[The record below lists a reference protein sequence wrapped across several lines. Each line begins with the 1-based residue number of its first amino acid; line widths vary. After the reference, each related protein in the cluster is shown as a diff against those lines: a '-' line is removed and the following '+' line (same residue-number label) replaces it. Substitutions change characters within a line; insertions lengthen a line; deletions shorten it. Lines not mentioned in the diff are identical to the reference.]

1 MKRKLMLLMTFLM
14 IGIGLVNAQV
24 SKVTGTVTSEE
35 DGLPV
40 VGASVL
46 VKGTTVGTVT
56 DIDGNFTINNVPSS
70 AKTLV
75 VSFIGLESQEVTIKP
90 TVKVVLRSDSEQ
102 LDEVLVVAFG
112 TAKKSAFTGSAAVID
127 NKELSKRITT
137 NVSDALVGSVAGLQI
152 RGNSGAPGSNENK
165 INIRGIASMYAST
178 DPLVIVDGAP
188 YTASLSNIPQN
199 DIESISVLKDA
210 ASAALYGARGAAG
223 VIIVTTKKGK
233 TQKAEINVDMKWG
246 VNSRAVQDYDVITD
260 PGEYYEA
267 YYAQLYNYSF
277 YGQGNS
283 AAEANA
289 WANKTMIDQ
298 LKYNVYTV
306 PGNEQLIGMDGKLNP
321 NATLGRR
328 YVNNGTEYYLTPDN
342 WQDLAYRNSLRQEY
356 NVSVNGG
363 GERSSFYAS
372 IGYLNDEGII
382 INSDYERIS
391 GRIRADYQ
399 AAKWLKLGA
408 NVSYNHSI
416 QHSIPNQDTGA
427 SSSNMMYFTS
437 SIAPIYPA
445 FVRVVD
451 GNGNIVIKQDE
462 QGRNAYDF
470 GIASKDYGL
479 ARPFLGT
486 SNPLANNQYDQV
498 ESIGDQMNATFN
510 ADLNI
515 TSFLKANIT
524 STVIWGQTNG
534 SNYGNPFYGS
544 KVSVNGELTKESTTA
559 LRTNNVQ
566 TLTYFKDFGLHNVN
580 VMLGHEY
587 YKTTTKYLSA
597 TAQGGFSPFIPE
609 IDAFAKVID
618 GSSYKSEYNV
628 EGYFGSAQYNYDQK
642 YFASASYRRDASS
655 YFAKE
660 NRWGN
665 FWSVGAA
672 WILTKEEFLKNTSS
686 WLDMLKLKFSVGQQG
701 NDNIGAYAYTDLY
714 DLVPTGDFSMGATF
728 KRMGNPDITWE
739 TTTNY
744 NAGVEFSLWN
754 GRLSG
759 NLDYYTKKT
768 SDLLFW
774 LSIPESAGTRGY
786 YGNVGDIRNMGVE
799 LTLTGAIIRTRDI
812 DWTVSANLS
821 HNKTKI
827 LSLPESKTAAMG
839 GFNETNSTGLGG
851 NWFEVGGPLYNAY
864 CIEYAGVNEKGEALY
879 WVDDELELAGAPG
892 KNHSSTTTNPNEA
905 TYYKQ
910 GSILPKVFG
919 GFNTMLRVGNFDAS
933 LSFDYQIGGKVQ
945 DYRYA
950 GLMTPNET
958 ANGAGSAIHK
968 DYIKSWSPNNT
979 ESDIPRW
986 QYGDKYTSFS
996 KSDRFLTNA
1005 SYLNFQSFT
1014 VGYTFPKKWLKGVSK
1029 VRIYA
1034 AGENLCFWS
1043 VRKGFDPR
1051 YSYDGNSSITPY
1063 SPARNIS
1070 GGIQMTF

>member
-1 MKRKLMLLMTFLM
+1 M
-14 IGIGLVNAQV
+14 
-24 SKVTGTVTSEE
+24 
-35 DGLPV
+35 
-40 VGASVL
+40 
-46 VKGTTVGTVT
+46 
-56 DIDGNFTINNVPSS
+56 
-70 AKTLV
+70 V
-75 VSFIGLESQEVTIKP
+75 VSFIGLETQEVTIKP

-306 PGNEQLIGMDGKLNP
+306 PENEQLIGMDGKLNP

-486 SNPLANNQYDQV
+486 SNPLAN
-498 ESIGDQMNATFN
+498 
-510 ADLNI
+510 
-515 TSFLKANIT
+515 
-524 STVIWGQTNG
+524 
-534 SNYGNPFYGS
+534 
-544 KVSVNGELTKESTTA
+544 
-559 LRTNNVQ
+559 
-566 TLTYFKDFGLHNVN
+566 
-580 VMLGHEY
+580 
-587 YKTTTKYLSA
+587 
-597 TAQGGFSPFIPE
+597 
-609 IDAFAKVID
+609 
-618 GSSYKSEYNV
+618 
-628 EGYFGSAQYNYDQK
+628 
-642 YFASASYRRDASS
+642 
-655 YFAKE
+655 
-660 NRWGN
+660 
-665 FWSVGAA
+665 
-672 WILTKEEFLKNTSS
+672 
-686 WLDMLKLKFSVGQQG
+686 
-701 NDNIGAYAYTDLY
+701 
-714 DLVPTGDFSMGATF
+714 
-728 KRMGNPDITWE
+728 
-739 TTTNY
+739 
-744 NAGVEFSLWN
+744 
-754 GRLSG
+754 
-759 NLDYYTKKT
+759 
-768 SDLLFW
+768 
-774 LSIPESAGTRGY
+774 
-786 YGNVGDIRNMGVE
+786 
-799 LTLTGAIIRTRDI
+799 
-812 DWTVSANLS
+812 
-821 HNKTKI
+821 
-827 LSLPESKTAAMG
+827 
-839 GFNETNSTGLGG
+839 
-851 NWFEVGGPLYNAY
+851 
-864 CIEYAGVNEKGEALY
+864 
-879 WVDDELELAGAPG
+879 
-892 KNHSSTTTNPNEA
+892 
-905 TYYKQ
+905 
-910 GSILPKVFG
+910 
-919 GFNTMLRVGNFDAS
+919 
-933 LSFDYQIGGKVQ
+933 
-945 DYRYA
+945 
-950 GLMTPNET
+950 
-958 ANGAGSAIHK
+958 
-968 DYIKSWSPNNT
+968 
-979 ESDIPRW
+979 
-986 QYGDKYTSFS
+986 
-996 KSDRFLTNA
+996 
-1005 SYLNFQSFT
+1005 
-1014 VGYTFPKKWLKGVSK
+1014 
-1029 VRIYA
+1029 
-1034 AGENLCFWS
+1034 
-1043 VRKGFDPR
+1043 RKHW
-1051 YSYDGNSSITPY
+1051 
-1063 SPARNIS
+1063 
-1070 GGIQMTF
+1070 

>member
-1 MKRKLMLLMTFLM
+1 MKRNLMLFMTFLV
-14 IGIGLVNAQV
+14 IGIGLVNAQI

-75 VSFIGLESQEVTIKP
+75 VSFIGLQSQEVTIKP
-90 TVKVVLRSDSEQ
+90 MVKVVLKSDSEV
-102 LDEVLVVAFG
+102 LDEVMVVAFG
-112 TAKKSAFTGSAAVID
+112 TAKKSAFTGSAAVVD
-127 NKELSKRITT
+127 SKELAKRITT

-152 RGNSGAPGSNENK
+152 RGNSGAPGSDSNK

-178 DPLVIVDGAP
+178 DPLIIVDGAP

-233 TQKAEINVDMKWG
+233 SQEAEVNLDMKWG

-260 PGEYYEA
+260 PGQYYEA
-267 YYAQLYNYSF
+267 YYAQLYNYAF

-283 AAEANA
+283 AAAANS
-289 WANKTMIDQ
+289 WANKTMIEH
-298 LKYNVYTV
+298 LGYNVYTV
-306 PGNEQLIGMDGKLNP
+306 PENEMLIGMDGRLNP

-328 YVNNGTEYYLTPDN
+328 YTHNGTEYYLCPDD
-342 WQDLAYRNSLRQEY
+342 WQDIAYRNSLRQEY

-363 GERSSFYAS
+363 NEKTSFYAS
-372 IGYLNDEGII
+372 LGYLNDEGII
-382 INSDYERIS
+382 INSDYERLS
-391 GRIRADYQ
+391 GRFRADYQ
-399 AAKWLKLGA
+399 AKKWLKLGA
-408 NVSYNHSI
+408 NLSYNHSV
-416 QHSIPNQDTGA
+416 QHAIPNSSGA
-427 SSSNMMYFTS
+427 TSSNMMYFTS

-445 FVRVVD
+445 FVRVID
-451 GNGNIVIKQDE
+451 ANGNVVIKQDE

-470 GIASKDYGL
+470 GMTSKDYGL
-479 ARPFLGT
+479 KRPFMST
-486 SNPLANNQYDQV
+486 ANPLAANQYDQV
-498 ESIGDQMNATFN
+498 ESIGDQMNATFT
-510 ADLNI
+510 ADINI
-515 TSFLKANIT
+515 TSYLKANVT
-524 STVIWGQTNG
+524 SNVIWGQTNY

-544 KVSVNGELTKESTTA
+544 KVSVNGELDKQSTTT
-559 LRTNNVQ
+559 LRTNNTQ
-566 TLTYFKDFGLHNVN
+566 TLTYFKDFGLHSVS
-580 VMLGHEY
+580 VLAGHEY

-597 TAQGGFSPFIPE
+597 KAQGGFSPSIPE

-618 GSSYKSEYNV
+618 GSSYKSIYNV

-642 YFASASYRRDASS
+642 YFASASFRRDASS
-655 YFAKE
+655 YFSKE

-665 FWSVGAA
+665 FWSVGTA
-672 WILTKEEFLKNTSS
+672 WIISKEKFMKETAS
-686 WLDMLKLKFSVGQQG
+686 WLDMLKVKFSVGQQG
-701 NDNIGAYAYTDLY
+701 NDNIGAFAYTNIYQLA
-714 DLVPTGDFSMGATF
+714 PTSDTAMGATF

-744 NAGVEFSLWN
+744 NVGVEFSLWH

-759 NLDYYTKKT
+759 NIDYYTKKT

-774 LSIPESAGTRGY
+774 LSIPESSGTRGY
-786 YGNVGDIRNMGVE
+786 YGNVGDIRNNGIEVA
-799 LTLTGAIIRTRDI
+799 LTAGIIRTRDI

-827 LSLPESKTAAMG
+827 LSLPESKTRNLG
-839 GFNETNSTGLGG
+839 GFNETNSTGQGG
-851 NWFEVGGPLYNAY
+851 NWYQVGGPLYNAF
-864 CIEYAGVNEKGEALY
+864 CIEYAGVNDKGEALY
-879 WVDDELELAGAPG
+879 WVDDELTQTGAPG
-892 KNHSSTTTNPNEA
+892 KNHSSTTTDPNKA
-905 TYYKQ
+905 TYYEQ

-919 GFNTMLRVGNFDAS
+919 GFNSTLRIGNFDAS
-933 LSFDYQIGGKVQ
+933 VSFDYQIGGKVQ

-950 GLMTPNET
+950 SLMTPNET
-958 ANGAGSAIHK
+958 SKGAGSAIHK
-968 DYIKSWSPNNT
+968 DYINSWSPNNT
-979 ESDIPRW
+979 ESNIPRW
-986 QYGDKYTSFS
+986 QFVDKYTAFS

-1014 VGYTFPKKWLKGVSK
+1014 IGYTFPKKWMKHISK
-1029 VRIYA
+1029 LRIYA

-1051 YSYDGNSSITPY
+1051 YSYEGNSSITPY

-1070 GGIQMTF
+1070 GGIQLTF